1 MSSVA
6 RLSSLFVVHVALVMG
21 GCASHTSPTVNL
33 FSPDEQN
40 LANSVIG
47 MDQLEYGNACPT
59 ISLLQRDV
67 LARDDTGKPYI
78 ERWLVDA
85 CGQKTRY
92 RVTYSTLPNGVKPDG
107 TSAIHFSREE

>member
-1 MSSVA
+1 MA
-6 RLSSLFVVHVALVMG
+6 RLSSLLVMPVALVMG

-40 LANSVIG
+40 LANSVLG
-47 MDQLEYGNACPT
+47 MDQLEYGNACPA
-59 ISLLQRDV
+59 ISLLQRDI
-67 LARDDTGKPYI
+67 LARDDTGKPSI

-92 RVTYSTLPNGVKPDG
+92 RVTYSTLPNAAKPDG
-107 TSAIHFSREE
+107 VSAIHFSREG